1 MKTLRSL
8 FVIALVAMIAMPL
21 SAQKKV
27 KNRDFKTKLKYAKKE
42 AKQYEKDG
50 WYVAPGSLPLEKQL
64 EKAYSRAL
72 EVDDYG
78 YEKFVTAAG
87 NALAGTQS
95 AAKLQATELAKLE
108 IASAMESQIAATI
121 DNQVANNQINQ
132 EEAATLQ
139 KTVAAAKSIIATKMG
154 RTIGLVEMYRK
165 NEKTKNI
172 ECQVTI
178 GYSAELAKQMALQA
192 MKESLQDE
200 ANIASDKLDK
210 LLDF

>member
-1 MKTLRSL
+1 MKTLRNI
-8 FVIALVAMIAMPL
+8 FVIVLVACMAMPVA
-21 SAQKKV
+21 AQKV
-27 KNRDFKTKLKYAKKE
+27 KNKDFKTKLKYAKKE
-42 AKQYEKDG
+42 AKEYEKDG
-50 WYVAPGSLPLEKQL
+50 WYVAPGDLPLEKQL
-64 EKAYSRAL
+64 ENSYSKAL
-72 EVDDYG
+72 ETDDYG
-78 YEKFVTAAG
+78 YEKYVTASG

-178 GYSAELAKQMALQA
+178 GYSAEMAKQMALQA

>member
-1 MKTLRSL
+1 MKTLRNIL
-8 FVIALVAMIAMPL
+8 MLMMVIVIAMPV
-21 SAQKKV
+21 SAQKV
-27 KNRDFKTKLKYAKKE
+27 KNKDFKTKLKLAKKE
-42 AKQYEKDG
+42 AKNYEKDG
-50 WYVAPGSLPLEKQL
+50 WYVAPGDLPLEKQL
-64 EKAYSRAL
+64 EQAYAKQL
-72 EVDDYG
+72 ETDDYG
-78 YEKFVTAAG
+78 YEKYITASG

-108 IASAMESQIAATI
+108 IAGALESQIAATI
-121 DNQVANNQINQ
+121 DNQVANNQINL

-154 RTIGLVEMYRK
+154 RTIGLVEMYKK

-178 GYSAELAKQMALQA
+178 GYSAELAKQMALNA